1 MKRFLLVS
9 SILRLLALVSSGAEA
24 ASLIDQSVGVT
35 ASLGADVWS
44 APENVPAGANYLG
57 LTGRAGGVGYGLM
70 PYYELRVY
78 QLFGVEADL
87 SLACG
92 NFNRSDR
99 VNRDSFRG
107 WVSIVS
113 WRLPILATFNMPIN
127 FGRLWLGFG
136 PEFTLAQS
144 SSGRQQASTSDYSSS
159 LPTHDV
165 KPIYVTGGFGIVI
178 KDPSKRVEFPI
189 GFRVSKNILQP
200 SNYAD
205 RTENDSIRAESSWVY
220 RLVAGV
226 GFAF

>member
-9 SILRLLALVSSGAEA
+9 SILLLTLLSTGAEA
-24 ASLIDQSVGVT
+24 ASLIEQSVGVA

-44 APENVPAGANYLG
+44 TPENVPSGSNYLG
-57 LTGRAGGVGYGLM
+57 LTGRAAGVGYGLM
-70 PYYELRVY
+70 PYYGLRVY

-92 NFNRSDR
+92 NFNRTDR
-99 VNRDSFRG
+99 INPDSFHR

-113 WRLPILATFNMPIN
+113 WRLPILATFNIPIDL
-127 FGRLWLGFG
+127 GRLWLGFG

-144 SSGRQQASTSDYSSS
+144 SSGSQQASTSDYSSP

-178 KDPSKRVEFPI
+178 KGPSKRIEFPI
-189 GFRVSKNILQP
+189 GFRASRNTSQP

-205 RTENDSIRAESSWVY
+205 RTENNSIRAESSWVY
-220 RLVAGV
+220 RLVAGI